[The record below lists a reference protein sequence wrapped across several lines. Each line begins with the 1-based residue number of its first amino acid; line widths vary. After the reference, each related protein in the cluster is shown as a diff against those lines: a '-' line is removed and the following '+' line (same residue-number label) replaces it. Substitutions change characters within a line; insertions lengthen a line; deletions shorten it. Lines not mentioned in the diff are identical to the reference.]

1 MSSNAVQVAVF
12 IALTALVALATWW
25 RCRREHHEADR
36 GRDYFLAGGSLS
48 WPFIAGSLLL
58 TNISAEQIVGMNG
71 AQSLLVA
78 WWELGAAAGLIVLAH
93 VLVPMY
99 YRYKCTTT
107 TELLERRL
115 GDPALR
121 RTVSVLFLLG
131 YTFILLPMVLYTGS
145 KFMKSMFQPDLSIP
159 VLAIMFAIGGLAYA
173 AIGGLRAIAI
183 SDTYMGVVLLVMG
196 ILVTVFALN
205 AIHWDFSGIPADRL
219 TLIGSADSDIP
230 WTTLLTGMIFAH
242 LFYWGTNM
250 VIAQRALAA
259 PTVREA
265 QKGIYAAAFFKLLTP
280 AIVVVPGL
288 IAYKLFGDVDDDA
301 YGRLVSHVLPSWM
314 SGAFAA
320 AITGA
325 VLSSYS
331 AALNSAAALYTV
343 DVHLAKINPQADAK
357 RLGRWA
363 TIAFTLVSLAIVP
376 LYMHSRSIIAT
387 LQQLNGLYSMPVLAA
402 FIVAIFFNGVNAKAV
417 RWALLFGSAL
427 YAFFTFGWPAL
438 YARQVLPQPPHYI
451 HLMFVTLVATVLFSL
466 IGSRLMRGAG
476 RTAPVADA
484 A

>member
-1 MSSNAVQVAVF
+1 MSSNAVQIAVF
-12 IALTALVALATWW
+12 VALTALVALATWW
-25 RCRREHHEADR
+25 RCRRERHASDQ

-71 AQSLLVA
+71 AQSMLVA
-78 WWELGAAAGLIVLAH
+78 WWEFGAAAGLLVLAH

-99 YRYKCTTT
+99 YRYRCTTT

-131 YTFILLPMVLYTGS
+131 YTFILLPMVLYTGA
-145 KFMKSMFQPDLSIP
+145 KFMKSMFQPDLSI
-159 VLAIMFAIGGLAYA
+159 LAIAVMFAAGGLAYA

-196 ILVTVFALN
+196 VLVTVFALG
-205 AIHWDFSGIPADRL
+205 AVHWDLSGLPAGRL
-219 TLIGSADSDIP
+219 TLLGAPGSDIP
-230 WTTLLTGMIFAH
+230 WPTLLTGMLFAH

-265 QKGIYAAAFFKLLTP
+265 QKGIYAAAAFKLLTP
-280 AIVVVPGL
+280 VIVVLPGL

-301 YGRLVSHVLPSWM
+301 YGRLVAHVLPSWM

-343 DVHLAKINPQADAK
+343 DVHLAKINPDADAK

-363 TIAFTLVSLAIVP
+363 TIGFTLVSLAIVP
-376 LYMHSRSIIAT
+376 LYTQSTSIIAT

-402 FIVAIFFNGVNAKAV
+402 FIVAIFFEGVNAKAV
-417 RWALLFGSAL
+417 RWALLFGTSL

-438 YARQVLPQPPHYI
+438 NARGLMPPPPHYL
-451 HLMFVTLVATVLFSL
+451 HLMFVTLLATIGVALV
-466 IGSRLMRGAG
+466 G
-476 RTAPVADA
+476 RRRRAATPAPLADA